1 MASCSSVY
9 GWAGG
14 HNPPAKTPECSKA
27 KHAELVNM
35 SGAMMYEARVK
46 AYAWYCKECRA
57 WGREPEPEQLWFA
70 HANAQCARL
79 LKEFKQNGGNH
90 ET

>member
-1 MASCSSVY
+1 M
-9 GWAGG
+9 
-14 HNPPAKTPECSKA
+14 
-27 KHAELVNM
+27 LFD
-35 SGAMMYEARVK
+35 ARK
-46 AYAWYCKECRA
+46 GAYAWYCKECRA

-79 LKEFKQNGGNH
+79 LKEFKQNGGYN